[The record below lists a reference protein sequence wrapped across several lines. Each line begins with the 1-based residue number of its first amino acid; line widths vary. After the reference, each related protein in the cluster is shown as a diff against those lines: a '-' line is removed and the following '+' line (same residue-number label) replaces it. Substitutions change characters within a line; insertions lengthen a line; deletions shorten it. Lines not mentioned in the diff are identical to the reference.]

1 MPLGFFMSEVFDL
14 GIQVSPLKLTDSEI
28 ALFNAILIMN
38 PGKGVFSFY
47 LKWNFFV
54 FFNFFLK

>member
-1 MPLGFFMSEVFDL
+1 MVKTMPLGFFMSEVFEL

-38 PGKGVFSFY
+38 PGKQII
-47 LKWNFFV
+47 
-54 FFNFFLK
+54 